1 MKRFTGHT
9 EPWGEFLDI
18 KQWEEIKNPEK
29 LRGKELFFG
38 SVTDPYL
45 PEEET
50 YRRTRALL
58 EQLQGTGIRISISTK
73 SDLILRIQLE
83 FSAAPARAYYDFQTL
98 VKYFPAEKKRLQD
111 IDAKIKAN
119 KEIGALG
126 KIFEKI
132 LLWSQDDY
140 VCKNKGEVNKNV
152 QELKKYKKMLEAL
165 ANSENAQLQGEA
177 MLFQTQIDTLID
189 LMPTKVPQK

>member
-1 MKRFTGHT
+1 MMY
-9 EPWGEFLDI
+9 DAI
-18 KQWEEIKNPEK
+18 NQ
-29 LRGKELFFG
+29 
-38 SVTDPYL
+38 Y
-45 PEEET
+45 
-50 YRRTRALL
+50 
-58 EQLQGTGIRISISTK
+58 K
-73 SDLILRIQLE
+73 SDLMMRIQLE

-98 VKYFPAEKKRLQD
+98 IKYFPSEKKNLQA

-132 LLWSQDDY
+132 MLWSRDDY
-140 VCKNKGEVNKNV
+140 VCKNKGEANKNV